1 MIMGADVS
9 HAAPESKVI
18 HIVHNVKG
26 FKKKSGGGGGGC
38 ILTKPWVTKN
48 KIPTLT

>member
-18 HIVHNVKG
+18 HMVLIVKG
-26 FKKKSGGGGGGC
+26 FKKGWGLLFNQTS
-38 ILTKPWVTKN
+38 VTKD
-48 KIPTLT
+48 KIPTAT